1 MKKINILLAVLGIV
15 LLSSCEGFLD
25 VKPSNST
32 DAETSILTAGDAK
45 VVINGL
51 MRKMASSDY
60 YGRNFIMYGDAKG
73 GDFAIASQGRGLDA
87 LYVFNHSATS
97 NSYSG
102 FWSQLYHNILQAN
115 NLIMNIEKI
124 EADGKGSTTL
134 SDYKGQAL
142 AARALM
148 YFDLVRL
155 YGKPYTMDKTSLGVP
170 LVLEP
175 LEETA
180 QPTRATVEAVYTQIV
195 KDLADAEPIISKAVG
210 TVAVKGYIN
219 YYGVKAIQARVNLTM
234 GKYPEALAAA
244 EVVITSGKYN
254 LYKYTSD
261 PTDKDEWISSWSTQ
275 FGTESIFELAVYPSE
290 ADLLTGSLGYYLL
303 RTAKISGAMGW
314 FMASDFFLNRLK
326 EDPTDVRWGIMDY
339 DETSKTRFGSCLK
352 YAGLDLKG
360 DKGTTSAVNIKV
372 IRLSEMYLI
381 AAEAAFSQ
389 PTPDKVKASTYL
401 NAIRKRSPALVAST
415 SETVT
420 LDMIINEK
428 SKELFAE
435 GQRYFDMIRL
445 NRTITF
451 NDDFIKPAVIIT
463 HRTISIDRTFYK
475 AILPIPK
482 GEMDANPAI
491 ASQQNPGY

>member
-25 VKPSNST
+25 VKPSNS
-32 DAETSILTAGDAK
+32 ASSETSITSVADAK
-45 VVINGL
+45 VAISGL

-102 FWSQLYHNILQAN
+102 FWSQLYNNILQAN
-115 NLIMNIEKI
+115 NLIARIAEIET
-124 EADGKGSTTL
+124 AGKGSTAL
-134 SDYKGQAL
+134 SEYKGQAL

-155 YGKPYTMDKTSLGVP
+155 YGKPYNMDKTSLGVP

-175 LEETA
+175 LDASA

-195 KDLADAEPIISKAVG
+195 KDLADAEPLVSKAVG
-210 TVAVKGYIN
+210 TVAIKGYIN
-219 YYGVKAIQARVNLTM
+219 FYAVKAIQAKVNLEM

-244 EVVITSGKYN
+244 EKVITDNKYA
-254 LYKYTSD
+254 LYAN
-261 PTDKDEWISSWSTQ
+261 DKWVGSWSTQ
-275 FGTESIFELAVYPSE
+275 FGSESIFELAVYPSE
-290 ADLLTGSLGYYLL
+290 ADLLTSSLGYYLMRL
-303 RTAKISGAMGW
+303 ATVKNAMGW
-314 FMASDFFLNRLK
+314 FMASDYYLARLN

-352 YAGLDLKG
+352 YSGVDLKG
-360 DKGTTSAVNIKV
+360 DKGTASAVNIKV

-381 AAEAAFSQ
+381 AAEAAISQ
-389 PTPDKVKASTYL
+389 ATPDKVKASTYL
-401 NAIRKRSPALVAST
+401 NAIRKRAPALEASSST
-415 SETVT
+415 TVT
-420 LDMIINEK
+420 LDMIIDEK
-428 SKELFAE
+428 SKEFFAE
-435 GQRYFDMIRL
+435 GLRFFDMIRL

-463 HRTISIDRTFYK
+463 HRAISIDRTFYK

-482 GEMDANPAI
+482 AELDANPAI
-491 ASQQNPGY
+491 KLQQNTGY